1 VVNSRRPV
9 RSGLLATAAV
19 AAGAVTYAAG
29 YEVRAFRL
37 RLVDVPV
44 LPAGSSPLRVLHV
57 SDLHVVPGQQ
67 RKVSWVRELADLDFD
82 LVVNTGDNLSHRRA
96 VPWAIE
102 ALEPLLDRPGV
113 FVFGSNDYYA
123 PRLANPAR
131 YLWTHRPLVRRREDL
146 PWQDLR
152 DRFVKSG
159 WLDLTNARG
168 ELSIDG
174 RTVHFAG
181 VDDPHVKRDRY
192 ADVAGPPEPDGDLA
206 IAVMH
211 APYRRVLN
219 AFTADGYR
227 LILAGHTHGGQLRV
241 PGYGALVTNCDL
253 DTRRARGLSQH
264 WVPGAPQPA
273 WLHVSAGLGTSRY
286 APVRFACP
294 PEATLLTLIPG
305 A

>member
-1 VVNSRRPV
+1 M
-9 RSGLLATAAV
+9 AA
-19 AAGAVTYAAG
+19 AAASAGAVAYAAG

-37 RLVDVPV
+37 RFVDVPV
-44 LPAGSSPLRVLHV
+44 LPAGSPPLRVLHL
-57 SDLHVVPGQQ
+57 SDLHVVPGQR
-67 RKVSWVRELADLDFD
+67 RKVEWVRGLADLDFD
-82 LVVNTGDNLSHRRA
+82 VVVNTGDNLSHTDA

-102 ALEPLLDRPGV
+102 ALEPLLSRPGV

-131 YLWTHRPLVRRREDL
+131 YLWTHRPLLRRREDL

-152 DRFVKSG
+152 DTFAKSG

-168 ELSIDG
+168 ELSVAG
-174 RTVHFAG
+174 RAVQFAG

-192 ADVAGPPEPDGDLA
+192 AEVAGPPSPDAEVA
-206 IAVMH
+206 IGVMH

-219 AFTADGYR
+219 AFTADGYS
-227 LILAGHTHGGQLRV
+227 LMMAGHTHGGQLCV
-241 PGYGALVTNCDL
+241 PGWGALVTNCDL
-253 DTRRARGLSQH
+253 DAGRAHGLSQH
-264 WVPGAPQPA
+264 RAPGVDQPA

-294 PEATLLTLIPG
+294 PEAALLTLVPRPG
-305 A
+305 LP